1 MAIAR
6 IGPTRPPRRFTPPWT
21 VEEATESFCIRDANG
36 QALAYVY
43 FEDETG
49 PAAMPTATDVCILS
63 AGLRAPTAKMKRQS
77 KLSMICVLTTG
88 PQSAQFRGGESMIRF
103 LAAILFSTLVMQMPV
118 NAQQPATPS
127 SAADY
132 VLVTV
137 VLRHDQSRN
146 LEEITKL
153 LDDSG
158 FWTKFPPEGVTVE
171 SWYVA
176 MGLGHVVT
184 LRVSPARL
192 REVNRSIEQ
201 NAWKAFRTEVYLT
214 YDFREIARS
223 QREKALAK

>member
-1 MAIAR
+1 
-6 IGPTRPPRRFTPPWT
+6 
-21 VEEATESFCIRDANG
+21 
-36 QALAYVY
+36 
-43 FEDETG
+43 
-49 PAAMPTATDVCILS
+49 
-63 AGLRAPTAKMKRQS
+63 
-77 KLSMICVLTTG
+77 
-88 PQSAQFRGGESMIRF
+88 
-103 LAAILFSTLVMQMPV
+103 MQMPV

-127 SAADY
+127 ATDH

-158 FWTKFPPEGVTVE
+158 FWAKFPPEGITAE

-176 MGLGHVVT
+176 MGLGQVVP
-184 LRVSPARL
+184 PARL

-201 NAWKAFRTEVYLT
+201 NAWKIFRTEIYLT

>member
-1 MAIAR
+1 
-6 IGPTRPPRRFTPPWT
+6 
-21 VEEATESFCIRDANG
+21 
-36 QALAYVY
+36 
-43 FEDETG
+43 
-49 PAAMPTATDVCILS
+49 
-63 AGLRAPTAKMKRQS
+63 
-77 KLSMICVLTTG
+77 
-88 PQSAQFRGGESMIRF
+88 MIRF
-103 LAAILFSTLVMQMPV
+103 FAAILFSALTLQMQA
-118 NAQQPATPS
+118 NAQQPVPPSAT
-127 SAADY
+127 DY

-158 FWTKFPPEGVTVE
+158 YWTKFPPEGIVVE
-171 SWYVA
+171 SWYAA

-184 LRVSPARL
+184 LRVPPARL

-201 NAWKAFRTEVYLT
+201 SAWKVYRTEVYLT